1 MEEEMI
7 KELIENY
14 QSNKRKFRKL
24 QEKLIDLYDYNT
36 KVTAAYGDNPGGGAG
51 GVSSKVER
59 YAVKICDT
67 QQQLMDLA
75 NNLRIVDQAQ
85 KVLNDKENEV
95 IEMIKLGYRNKLSKI
110 GRLLGKDRKYIF
122 DTRNKA
128 IKKMSEYIISIE
140 YL

>member
-1 MEEEMI
+1 MEEEI

-14 QSNKRKFRKL
+14 QSNKKKFRKL
-24 QEKLIDLYDYNT
+24 QEKLIDLHKYNT
-36 KVTAAYGDNPGGGAG
+36 KVTAAYGHNTGGGKG
-51 GVSSKVER
+51 SVSSKVER
-59 YAVKICDT
+59 HALKICDT

-95 IEMIKLGYRNKLSKI
+95 IEMIKLGHRNKLSKI
-110 GRLLGKDRKYIF
+110 GRILGKDRKYIF